1 MQDSP
6 SLEEH
11 NPYAPANGDAGER
24 LAVEVS
30 PEVCVHRGAMAENQ
44 EKGKV
49 KGTCHLTLQVSCL
62 GLNFRNWL
70 RLPRRDH
77 GNCLTPTVSTWQSFL
92 WLDQQGILPKHC
104 KILVMLSSISHQPIR
119 DHGRHE
125 NFPVQVNVSKVF
137 QSRRNRSGIEII
149 HPRSLLQQC
158 FQIYN
163 KAHQCFYTGFK
174 HHNYKVF
181 PPLPPFILI
190 SCQPI

>member
-77 GNCLTPTVSTWQSFL
+77 GNCLTPTVSTWQSLL

-149 HPRSLLQQC
+149 HPVASFNSAFRY
-158 FQIYN
+158 ITKPIN
-163 KAHQCFYTGFK
+163 
-174 HHNYKVF
+174 VF
-181 PPLPPFILI
+181 TQASNTTITKYFPPFIL
-190 SCQPI
+190 SY